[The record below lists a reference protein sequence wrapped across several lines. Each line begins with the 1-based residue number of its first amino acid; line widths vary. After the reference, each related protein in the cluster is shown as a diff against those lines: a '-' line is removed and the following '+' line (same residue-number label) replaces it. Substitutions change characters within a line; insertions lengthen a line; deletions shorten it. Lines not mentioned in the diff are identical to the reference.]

1 MLAIIRAV
9 VAQGGGDE
17 TEAAAIDHVDGR
29 RSLQQ
34 SEGLG
39 AMTKAAT
46 IEGIGNREMG
56 SFFLGKWFHLTSH
69 INIGNPC
76 NQTVNSMLF
85 SSTCCAAK

>member
-1 MLAIIRAV
+1 MLAIIGAV

-39 AMTKAAT
+39 AMTKAVT
-46 IEGIGNREMG
+46 IEGIGNREIG
-56 SFFLGKWFHLTSH
+56 SFFFGQMVSS
-69 INIGNPC
+69 NI
-76 NQTVNSMLF
+76 TLI
-85 SSTCCAAK
+85 

>member
-1 MLAIIRAV
+1 M
-9 VAQGGGDE
+9 AQGGGDE

-56 SFFLGKWFHLTSH
+56 SFFLGRWFHLTSH

-76 NQTVNSMLF
+76 NQTA
-85 SSTCCAAK
+85 CCFRAHVVHLSDEPHGP

>member
-69 INIGNPC
+69 